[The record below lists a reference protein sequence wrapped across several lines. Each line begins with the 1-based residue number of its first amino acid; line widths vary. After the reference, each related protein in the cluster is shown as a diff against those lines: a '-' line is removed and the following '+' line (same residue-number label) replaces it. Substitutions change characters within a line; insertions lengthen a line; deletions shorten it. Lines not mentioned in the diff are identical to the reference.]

1 MHRNSE
7 AVRERRE
14 KLEWFWKAPVGARL
28 IASATI
34 AGPTRIEDKLIFAP
48 NFADRRRNRGH
59 IDVFRYSPE
68 CFRIQSGIGSTVN
81 LR

>member
-14 KLEWFWKAPVGARL
+14 KLEWFWKALVGARL

-34 AGPTRIEDKLIFAP
+34 AGPDAH
-48 NFADRRRNRGH
+48 RG
-59 IDVFRYSPE
+59 
-68 CFRIQSGIGSTVN
+68 
-81 LR
+81 